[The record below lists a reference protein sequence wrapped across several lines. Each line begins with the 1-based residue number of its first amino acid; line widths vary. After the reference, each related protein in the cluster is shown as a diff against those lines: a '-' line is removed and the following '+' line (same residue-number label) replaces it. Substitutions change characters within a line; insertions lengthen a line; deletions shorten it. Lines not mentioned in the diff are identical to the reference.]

1 MLHWHERERVA
12 GWQEAAAAGDT
23 EAMLHLA
30 KAAKH
35 SHHPDAAAETEH
47 WLRSAADLGNLE
59 AVHKLGVMLCRRG
72 EQEDGEALVQR
83 AAVNGHQDAI
93 AMMGQFCER
102 RGDHAGADAW
112 FCKIA
117 ADDDSVS

>member
-1 MLHWHERERVA
+1 MLHWHERERIA
-12 GWQEAAAAGDT
+12 GWEAAAADGDC

-30 KAAKH
+30 RAKKH
-35 SHHPDAAAETEH
+35 SSPEEAEH

-59 AVHKLGVMLCRRG
+59 AAHKLGVMLCRRG
-72 EQEDGEALVQR
+72 EQEDGEALVLR

-102 RGDHAGADAW
+102 RGDLEGADSW

-117 ADDDSVS
+117 ADDDSS